1 MSAPFHWIFD
11 LLEATVAYRS
21 ERLSLGRK
29 LSPLQLRLTVP
40 EWSLSETMDP
50 NTLRSR
56 WTSLT
61 ALVSAS
67 PEADK
72 LRINLVISD
81 ALVTGF
87 EAMVLKCCSNL
98 TRLPN
103 GDEYAID
110 YEYAKYPREHYGF
123 TS

>member
-1 MSAPFHWIFD
+1 
-11 LLEATVAYRS
+11 
-21 ERLSLGRK
+21 
-29 LSPLQLRLTVP
+29 
-40 EWSLSETMDP
+40 MDP